1 MSHKW
6 DSYSRVV
13 LSPADW
19 QFPILLLPPAFVWW
33 IIRHQTRFLSSWL
46 LRSLNM
52 IGLWTKPANHFSHL
66 SRTLVMGRSAMRW
79 HRQPPAMTW
88 EQIAW
93 PYELSSFKT
102 LLGAS
107 RGVRLQDSV
116 TWAGF
121 LWPLFAIENPLDFQW
136 PCDLIKT
143 ETDFI
148 LDEILTLWSLT
159 QNSHENP
166 HLLSL
171 LPRGIFFVWIFHGV
185 SSLSTW
191 SLGF

>member
-1 MSHKW
+1 MDNKT
-6 DSYSRVV
+6 
-13 LSPADW
+13 SPNQILVFLVAPKSEHDW
-19 QFPILLLPPAFVWW
+19 FMDQASQSLQSPI
-33 IIRHQTRFLSSWL
+33 Q
-46 LRSLNM
+46 N
-52 IGLWTKPANHFSHL
+52 FSHGKK
-66 SRTLVMGRSAMRW
+66 SPWDG
-79 HRQPPAMTW
+79 HRQPPAMAW
-88 EQIAW
+88 KQIAW
-93 PYELSSFKT
+93 SYELSSSKK
-102 LLGAS
+102 LLSAN
-107 RGVRLQDSV
+107 RGVHLQDSV

-171 LPRGIFFVWIFHGV
+171 LPCGIFFVWIFHGV